1 MCRPALTYKLEPYS
15 NILNCTPN
23 ERYEMLETAKD
34 QVVEIAWS
42 NRSDKRWG
50 YANWVKIT
58 QLIRGNDYESIVPIV
73 KEQRAGKSRTLML
86 QYLDDIIALERSE
99 Y

>member
-1 MCRPALTYKLEPYS
+1 MCRPTLTYKLEPFS
-15 NILNCTPN
+15 NILSCTAE

-34 QVVEIAWS
+34 QVVELAWS
-42 NRSDKRWG
+42 NRSNKRWG
-50 YANWVKIT
+50 YANWVQIT
-58 QLIRGNDYESIVPIV
+58 QHIRCDEYDKIIPII
-73 KEQRAGKSRTLML
+73 KGFSPSKSRTLML